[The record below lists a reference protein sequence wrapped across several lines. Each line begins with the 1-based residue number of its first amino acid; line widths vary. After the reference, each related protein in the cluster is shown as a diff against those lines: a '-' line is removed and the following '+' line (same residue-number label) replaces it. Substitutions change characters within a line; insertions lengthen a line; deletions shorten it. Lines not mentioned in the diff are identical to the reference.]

1 MKRHSRS
8 PAKAGVQSAGAA
20 AEGWVSACAG
30 THSPD
35 GERGF
40 TLIELMVAL
49 LIFAMIAAA
58 GVSLLSF
65 GVRAQAAAKTR
76 LDASASVRRM
86 SMLMANDLAQAV
98 PRLSRD
104 SNGQQLR
111 AFTGNDGRSD
121 PLVLGYVRAGWTNPD
136 GLVRSSVQRVD
147 VTLVAGTLTRQG
159 YAATDGTAAGP
170 GTVLADQVTALALR
184 YRDRKGEW
192 HPRWDNVAL
201 DSLPV
206 AVEMSVTR
214 TGEAPLTF
222 LWLTGPSYP

>member
-1 MKRHSRS
+1 MKRSES
-8 PAKAGVQSAGAA
+8 
-20 AEGWVSACAG
+20 
-30 THSPD
+30 
-35 GERGF
+35 GF

-76 LDASASVRRM
+76 LDATADVRRM
-86 SMLMANDLAQAV
+86 SMLLANDLAQAV

-104 SNGQQLR
+104 ANGGQLR

-121 PLVLGYVRAGWTNPD
+121 PLVLGYVRNGWTNPD
-136 GLVRSSVQRVD
+136 AQSRSSVQRVD
-147 VTLVAGTLTRQG
+147 ITLVAGTLSRQG
-159 YAATDGTAAGP
+159 YATTDGSVAGT
-170 GTVLADQVTALALR
+170 GLMLADKVTNLTMR

-206 AVEMSVTR
+206 AIEMTVTR
-214 TGEAPLTF
+214 SGEPPLTL
-222 LWLTGPSYP
+222 LWLTGASYT